1 MKCSIIMLYLIFKKN
16 MQTVITLQ
24 PLLHKGQNQIAI
36 GFKYNEAVKS
46 FIKLLEGVKWSQ
58 THKTFYIENSVIN
71 KQKIYQELRNKNWFV
86 DYSALTSVKA
96 VPTKIKIDTIKL
108 PTLQDS
114 QKNSLERFKKWMQQ
128 KRLSA
133 NTIETYVEVTYQFL
147 RYLQLKNQQ
156 TITTKLIEA
165 FNYEY
170 IVAPGKSISYQN
182 QCING
187 IKKYL
192 EYSNQGIDILQIE
205 RPRKERNLPEV
216 LSTTDVKAIFDN
228 THNLKHKTLLALL
241 YSAGLRIGE
250 AIDLRLSD
258 IDSKRMLIHIKM
270 AKGKKDRY
278 TLLSPSFL
286 ELLREYY
293 KVYKPKNFL
302 FEGQTSEQ
310 YTSSSAQQVLKN
322 ALKLAGI
329 KGRRI
334 TLHTLRHSFATHLL
348 ESGTDLRYIQSL
360 LGHSSPKTTMIYT
373 HVSDHR
379 IQKIKNPFDSL

>member
-1 MKCSIIMLYLIFKKN
+1 MF
-16 MQTVITLQ
+16 QITLS
-24 PLLHKGQNQIAI
+24 PLFHKNKQTIAI
-36 GFKYNEAVKS
+36 SFKYDDAVKDY
-46 FIKLLEGVKWSQ
+46 IKSIEGVKWSN
-58 THKTFYIENSVIN
+58 THKTFYIENSIEN
-71 KQKIYQELRNKNWFV
+71 KRKIYQELRNKNWFV
-86 DYSALTSVKA
+86 DYSALTSVKPE
-96 VPTKIKIDTIKL
+96 PTKIKIDTIKL

-133 NTIETYVEVTYQFL
+133 NTIDTYVDVTFQFL
-147 RYLQLKNQQ
+147 RYLQLKKQSV
-156 TITTKLIEA
+156 ITVKLIET

-192 EYSNQGIDILQIE
+192 EYSNQTIDILHID

-216 LSTTDVKAIFDN
+216 LSTNDVKAIFDN

-241 YSAGLRIGE
+241 YSGGLRIGE
-250 AIDLRLSD
+250 AINLRISD

-293 KVYKPKNFL
+293 KVYKPKDFL

-310 YTSSSAQQVLKN
+310 YSNSSAQQVLKN
-322 ALKLAGI
+322 ALQLAGI